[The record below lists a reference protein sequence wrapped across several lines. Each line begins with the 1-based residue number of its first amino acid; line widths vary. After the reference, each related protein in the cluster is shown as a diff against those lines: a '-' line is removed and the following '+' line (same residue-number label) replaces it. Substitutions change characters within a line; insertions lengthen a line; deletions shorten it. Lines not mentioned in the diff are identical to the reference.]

1 MATVIKIK
9 RSTGGDVPGSLS
21 AGELAVTY
29 GSSGTGPKRLFVGNA
44 AGNGLIVVGGEVFAD
59 MLDHTAGTLT
69 ASSALLADSNSAMS
83 SVVVGNNASAAGT
96 VVFNEGT
103 NNGTAKITL
112 TGVADV
118 GASNRTL
125 TLPNATDTLVG
136 KATTDTLTNKTLTSP
151 TINTPTITGDT
162 TFSDGAYDFNI
173 ASHDTSN
180 GLKLGGTLVSATAA
194 ELNLIDGS
202 SAGTVVN
209 SKAVIYSG
217 TGTIAGTLSTAAQ
230 ASVTSLGTLTTLTV
244 DNIRIN
250 GTTIGHTGDTDLL
263 TFASAALT
271 LKGTLTVGVDDTG
284 HDVKLFGA
292 TSGKSWLW
300 DESANKMIIAGE
312 SQLTGTLTVGV
323 DDTGHDVKL
332 FGATASRYWLWDES
346 ADGVVQRGTLTVGV
360 DDTGHDV
367 KLFGATSG
375 KNWLWDESAD
385 KMIITGESQLTGTLT
400 VGVND
405 TGHDVKFFGATSGA
419 YMLWDEDVD
428 DLILAGA
435 ARAVVP
441 DGQLVLGST
450 AVSSTAAELNLLDG
464 SSAGSVV
471 NSKGVIYSGTG
482 TIAGTLSTVAQTNI
496 TSLGTLSAL
505 TVDNVA
511 INGSNIGHTGDTD
524 LMTVASG
531 ILTVAGEV
539 QMTTLDIGGT
549 NVAST
554 AAELNIVDGST
565 SATSTTLAA
574 ADRVVVNDA
583 GTMVQVAMSDFET
596 FMESNLDTLSS
607 VTTVGALDSGSI
619 TSGFG
624 NINNG
629 SSTITTTGAITG
641 GSLVAD
647 NLTIDANTLSSTN
660 SNGNIVL
667 DPNGSGTVDVN
678 TSRITGVT
686 DPTGAQD
693 AATKAYVDAVKTG
706 LDIKDSVRVT
716 TAAVLPNSP
725 TYAHTTG
732 IITAG
737 SNVTINTAGIDG
749 VTDLAVNDRVLV
761 KNQSETRQ
769 NGIFTVSVVGSGT
782 AAWTLTRAT
791 DADAPAELTGGTF
804 TFCEEGSAN
813 SENGYVFTHDG
824 TPVLTNAT
832 LGNNTALTVA
842 QFSGAGQVIAGTG
855 LTKSGNTINAI
866 GTADRISVGADAINI
881 DTGYVGQTSLTTL
894 GTITTGTWQST
905 DVGVAY
911 GGTGAST
918 FTSNGVL
925 YGNGTGAVQ
934 VTAAGTDTY
943 FLYSNSGTPA
953 WTNTVDGGT
962 F

>member
-1 MATVIKIK
+1 
-9 RSTGGDVPGSLS
+9 
-21 AGELAVTY
+21 
-29 GSSGTGPKRLFVGNA
+29 
-44 AGNGLIVVGGEVFAD
+44 
-59 MLDHTAGTLT
+59 
-69 ASSALLADSNSAMS
+69 
-83 SVVVGNNASAAGT
+83 
-96 VVFNEGT
+96 
-103 NNGTAKITL
+103 
-112 TGVADV
+112 
-118 GASNRTL
+118 
-125 TLPNATDTLVG
+125 
-136 KATTDTLTNKTLTSP
+136 
-151 TINTPTITGDT
+151 
-162 TFSDGAYDFNI
+162 
-173 ASHDTSN
+173 
-180 GLKLGGTLVSATAA
+180 
-194 ELNLIDGS
+194 
-202 SAGTVVN
+202 
-209 SKAVIYSG
+209 
-217 TGTIAGTLSTAAQ
+217 
-230 ASVTSLGTLTTLTV
+230 
-244 DNIRIN
+244 
-250 GTTIGHTGDTDLL
+250 
-263 TFASAALT
+263 
-271 LKGTLTVGVDDTG
+271 
-284 HDVKLFGA
+284 
-292 TSGKSWLW
+292 
-300 DESANKMIIAGE
+300 
-312 SQLTGTLTVGV
+312 
-323 DDTGHDVKL
+323 
-332 FGATASRYWLWDES
+332 
-346 ADGVVQRGTLTVGV
+346 
-360 DDTGHDV
+360 
-367 KLFGATSG
+367 
-375 KNWLWDESAD
+375 
-385 KMIITGESQLTGTLT
+385 
-400 VGVND
+400 
-405 TGHDVKFFGATSGA
+405 
-419 YMLWDEDVD
+419 
-428 DLILAGA
+428 
-435 ARAVVP
+435 
-441 DGQLVLGST
+441 
-450 AVSSTAAELNLLDG
+450 
-464 SSAGSVV
+464 
-471 NSKGVIYSGTG
+471 
-482 TIAGTLSTVAQTNI
+482 
-496 TSLGTLSAL
+496 LSAL

-565 SATSTTLAA
+565 SATGTTLAA

>member
-44 AGNGLIVVGGEVFAD
+44 AGNGLVVVGGEIFAD

-83 SVVVGNNASAAGT
+83 SVIVGNHASNAGT

-112 TGVADV
+112 AGVADI
-118 GASNRTL
+118 GASNKTI

-136 KATTDTLTNKTLTSP
+136 KATTDTLTNKTLSSATL
-151 TINTPTITGDT
+151 NTPTITGDT
-162 TFSDGAYDFNI
+162 TFSDGAYDFDI

-217 TGTIAGTLSTAAQ
+217 TGTVVGTLGTAAQ
-230 ASVTSLGTLTTLTV
+230 GNITSLGTLTTLTV
-244 DNIRIN
+244 DNVIVN
-250 GTTIGHTGDTDLL
+250 GTTIGHTSDTDLM
-263 TFASAALT
+263 T
-271 LKGTLTVGVDDTG
+271 LADGIVTV
-284 HDVKLFGA
+284 
-292 TSGKSWLW
+292 
-300 DESANKMIIAGE
+300 AGE
-312 SQLTGTLTVGV
+312 LQATTLDIGGT
-323 DDTGHDVKL
+323 
-332 FGATASRYWLWDES
+332 
-346 ADGVVQRGTLTVGV
+346 
-360 DDTGHDV
+360 
-367 KLFGATSG
+367 
-375 KNWLWDESAD
+375 N
-385 KMIITGESQLTGTLT
+385 IT
-400 VGVND
+400 
-405 TGHDVKFFGATSGA
+405 
-419 YMLWDEDVD
+419 
-428 DLILAGA
+428 
-435 ARAVVP
+435 
-441 DGQLVLGST
+441 
-450 AVSSTAAELNLLDG
+450 STAAELNLVDG
-464 SSAGSVV
+464 SSAGTVV
-471 NSKGVIYSGTG
+471 NSKAVIYSGTG
-482 TIAGTLSTVAQTNI
+482 TIAGTLATAAQSNV

-511 INGSNIGHTGDTD
+511 INGATIGHTSDTD
-524 LMTVASG
+524 LLTVADG
-531 ILTVAGEV
+531 ILTVAGEISV
-539 QMTTLDIGGT
+539 TTLDIGGT
-549 NVAST
+549 NVASS

-565 SATSTTLAA
+565 SASSVTLAVE
-574 ADRVVVNDA
+574 DKVVVNDA
-583 GTMVQVAMSDFET
+583 GTMKQVAMSDFEI

-607 VTTVGALDSGSI
+607 VTTVGALDAGSI
-619 TSGFG
+619 TSNFG

-647 NLTIDANTLSSTN
+647 NITVNGNTVSSTN

-686 DPTGAQD
+686 DPSGAQD
-693 AATKAYVDAVKTG
+693 AATKAYVDATKTG
-706 LDIKDSVRVT
+706 LDIKGSVRVA

-725 TYAHTTG
+725 TYAHQTG

-737 SNVTINTAGIDG
+737 SNVSINTAGIDG
-749 VTDLAVNDRVLV
+749 VTDLASGERVLV

-769 NGIFTVSVVGSGT
+769 NGIFTVSAVGSGT

-804 TFCEEGSAN
+804 TFVEEGSAN
-813 SENGYVFTHDG
+813 SENGYVFTHNG
-824 TPVLTNAT
+824 TPTLTNAT

-842 QFSGAGQVIAGTG
+842 QFSGAGQITAGTG

-881 DTGYVGQTSLTTL
+881 DTGYVGQSSITTL
-894 GTITTGTWQST
+894 GTIGTGTWAAT
-905 DVGVAY
+905 DVAVAH
-911 GGTGAST
+911 GGTGVST
-918 FTSNGVL
+918 FTSNGIL

-943 FLYSNSGTPA
+943 LLYSNSGTPA
-953 WTNTVDGGT
+953 WTNAVDGGT

>member
-44 AGNGLIVVGGEVFAD
+44 AGNGLVVIGGEVFAD

-69 ASSALLADSNSAMS
+69 ASSALLADTNSAMS
-83 SVVVGNNASAAGT
+83 SVIVGNNASAAGT

-103 NNGTAKITL
+103 NNGTSKITL
-112 TGVADV
+112 AGAADV
-118 GASNRTL
+118 GASSKTL

-136 KATTDTLTNKTLTSP
+136 KATTDTLTNKTITSA

-162 TFSDGAYDFNI
+162 TFSDGAYDFDI

-194 ELNLIDGS
+194 ELNLLDGS
-202 SAGTVVN
+202 TAGSVVN
-209 SKAVIYSG
+209 SKAVVYSG
-217 TGTIAGTLSTAAQ
+217 TGTIAGTLATAAQ
-230 ASVTSLGTLTTLTV
+230 ATITSLGTLTTLTV
-244 DNIRIN
+244 DNVLIN

-263 TFASAALT
+263 TLASAALT

-292 TSGKSWLW
+292 TSGKYWLW
-300 DESANKMIIAGE
+300 DESADKTILVGGSTQTGNA
-312 SQLTGTLTVGV
+312 QLTGTLTVGV
-323 DDTGHDVKL
+323 DDAGHDV
-332 FGATASRYWLWDES
+332 
-346 ADGVVQRGTLTVGV
+346 Q
-360 DDTGHDV
+360 
-367 KLFGATSG
+367 
-375 KNWLWDESAD
+375 
-385 KMIITGESQLTGTLT
+385 
-400 VGVND
+400 
-405 TGHDVKFFGATSGA
+405 FFGATSGA
-419 YMLWDEDVD
+419 YMLWDESVD

-435 ARAVVP
+435 ARAIVP

-450 AVSSTAAELNLLDG
+450 AVSSTATELNLLDGVSGLVQGDFTKLAAVDASAAELNLIDG

-471 NSKGVIYSGTG
+471 NSKAVIYSGTG
-482 TIAGTLSTVAQTNI
+482 TIAGTLSTAAQANV

-511 INGSNIGHTGDTD
+511 INGATIGHTSDTD
-524 LMTVASG
+524 LLTVG
-531 ILTVAGEV
+531 DGVLTVAGEITV
-539 QMTTLDIGGT
+539 TTLDIGGT
-549 NVAST
+549 NVAAS

-565 SATSTTLAA
+565 SATGTTLAA

-607 VTTVGALDSGSI
+607 VTTVGALDAGSI

-647 NLTIDANTLSSTN
+647 NVTVNGNTVSSTN
-660 SNGNIVL
+660 SNGNLIL

-693 AATKAYVDAVKTG
+693 AATKAYVDATKTG
-706 LDIKDSVRVT
+706 LDIKGSVRVA

-725 TYAHTTG
+725 TYAHQTG

-737 SNVTINTAGIDG
+737 SNVSINTAGIDG
-749 VTDLAVNDRVLV
+749 VTDLASAERVLV

-769 NGIFTVSVVGSGT
+769 NGIYTVSAVGSGT

-804 TFCEEGSAN
+804 TFVEEGSAN
-813 SENGYVFTHDG
+813 SENGYVFTHNG
-824 TPVLTNAT
+824 TPTLTNAT

-842 QFSGAGQVIAGTG
+842 QFSGAGQITAGTG

-881 DTGYVGQTSLTTL
+881 DTGYVGQSSLTTL

-905 DVGVAY
+905 DVDVAY
-911 GGTGAST
+911 GGTGVST
-918 FTSNGVL
+918 FTSNGIL

-943 FLYSNSGTPA
+943 LLYSNSGTPA
-953 WTNTVDGGT
+953 WTNAVDGGT